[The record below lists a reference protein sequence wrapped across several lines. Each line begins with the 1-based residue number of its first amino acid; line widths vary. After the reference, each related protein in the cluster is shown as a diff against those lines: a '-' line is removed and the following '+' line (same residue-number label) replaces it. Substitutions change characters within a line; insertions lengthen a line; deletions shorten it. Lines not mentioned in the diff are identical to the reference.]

1 MFINVG
7 AIFAPLAAVGM
18 RNGWLSSQGF
28 LYDPDLP
35 ELCHGFLRNS
45 LSPEAT
51 ARFQEARRNGQQK
64 RRSDRHDR
72 ICRRYLGAFAT
83 GFHFAFGIAI
93 FAMLISLVIYLAN
106 KRKFCPT
113 PQIDRFRATSDPHT
127 VRMAAAEVK
136 KTDMGFDRRLCG
148 RYFLLV
154 LFFTRT
160 G

>member
-51 ARFQEARRNGQQK
+51 ARFQELAATVSKNGAPT
-64 RRSDRHDR
+64 DMTAFADG
-72 ICRRYLGAFAT
+72 YLGAFAT

-106 KRKFCPT
+106 KRKLP
-113 PQIDRFRATSDPHT
+113 DP
-127 VRMAAAEVK
+127 AN
-136 KTDMGFDRRLCG
+136 
-148 RYFLLV
+148 
-154 LFFTRT
+154 
-160 G
+160 